1 MTGTKRMKTE
11 AEMDDTVKPTEPSP
25 ADADKI
31 RAYEKMAASEPS
43 PEGAESGPEPGAEQA
58 SGAGDLEADLEGAKK
73 EAAQNYDR
81 LLRLSAE
88 FENFKKRSAR
98 EMDDFRKYA
107 VESLVKDMLPVVDNL
122 ERAIVSAAEDNAAES
137 LLEGVRMTLDEL
149 LKVFDR
155 AKVKPIEA
163 LGRTFDPTVHQA
175 VMQEETDAH
184 PDKTVIREF
193 QKGYT
198 IHGRLLRPAM
208 VVVAKGKTDVD
219 EPKR

>member
-1 MTGTKRMKTE
+1 MTGKTRMKTE
-11 AEMDDTVKPTEPSP
+11 AEMDGAAKPTEPSA
-25 ADADKI
+25 ADAEKI
-31 RAYEKMAASEPS
+31 RAYEKMAGTDQPAQ
-43 PEGAESGPEPGAEQA
+43 GKESGSASDTEQK
-58 SGAGDLEADLEGAKK
+58 SGAADLEAELASAKE

-88 FENFKKRSAR
+88 FENYKKRSAR

-122 ERAIVSAAEDNAAES
+122 ERAIVSATEDNAAES
-137 LLEGVRMTLDEL
+137 ILQGVRMTLDEL
-149 LKVFDR
+149 LKVFDK

-163 LGRTFDPTVHQA
+163 LGKPFDPAVHQA
-175 VMQEETDAH
+175 VMQEETDTH

-208 VVVAKGKTDVD
+208 VVVAKG
-219 EPKR
+219 

>member
-1 MTGTKRMKTE
+1 
-11 AEMDDTVKPTEPSP
+11 MDDTVKQAEPSP
-25 ADADKI
+25 ADTDKI
-31 RAYEKMAASEPS
+31 RAYEKMAASEPPS
-43 PEGAESGPEPGAEQA
+43 KGKESGPETGKEEP
-58 SGAGDLEADLEGAKK
+58 SGAADLKADLEGAKK

-107 VESLVKDMLPVVDNL
+107 VESLVRDMLPVVDNL
-122 ERAIVSAAEDNAAES
+122 ERAIVSAAEEKAAES
-137 LLEGVRMTLDEL
+137 ILEGVRMTLDEL
-149 LKVFDR
+149 LKVFDK

-163 LGRTFDPTVHQA
+163 LGQTFDPAVHQA

-208 VVVAKGKTDVD
+208 VVVAKGKTNVD